1 MAQEQVAL
9 ICNPRSKMMASVAAR
24 AFAFLALLLV
34 CLEMTASPVCVQAAD
49 EPDAPAADAAAAEVQ
64 VTESAEGGEVAEGTE
79 AAEATEGATEE
90 EKAQKGEEFAD
101 SARELQEKLGQL
113 RALLDAKGE
122 GADPALKE
130 RLAGLE
136 TQLKGLG
143 LDGLGGAAG
152 SNPELTEFLGA
163 CVAMSMRRA
172 GMQRPATLGALRKLV
187 EKRLPPAEAA
197 KNELW
202 RMVAVCVTDFKED
215 EFASFKSGKVKILP
229 KVYVDDSKKP
239 EAEKK
244 VLEIDDQ
251 VWEELRKISEGL
263 LKDLVGDP
271 EMAEK
276 PPFNVAYLAMI
287 PFLGFC
293 GVMVYGFMKVNQ
305 ANEEKASKKSKKA
318 EKKGN

>member
-1 MAQEQVAL
+1 
-9 ICNPRSKMMASVAAR
+9 
-24 AFAFLALLLV
+24 V
-34 CLEMTASPVCVQAAD
+34 CLEMSASPVCVQALD
-49 EPDAPAADAAAAEVQ
+49 EPDAPAADAVAAEVQ
-64 VTESAEGGEVAEGTE
+64 VTESAEGGEAAEGTE
-79 AAEATEGATEE
+79 AAVETEGAPDE
-90 EKAQKGEEFAD
+90 QKGAEFVD

-143 LDGLGGAAG
+143 LDGLSGGAPG
-152 SNPELTEFLGA
+152 SNPDLTEFLGA

-187 EKRLPPAEAA
+187 EKKLPPAEAA
-197 KNELW
+197 RNELW

-229 KVYVDDSKKP
+229 KVYVDEAKKP

-271 EMAEK
+271 ELAQK
-276 PPFNVAYLAMI
+276 PPINVAYLAFI
-287 PFLGFC
+287 PALGMV

-305 ANEEKASKKSKKA
+305 ANVEKAAMADCKKA
-318 EKKGN
+318 AKKEKKGI